1 MLMLYFSF
9 KNTVFYEVVTR
20 GCSVK
25 KMFLKIPQN
34 SQEDYDTESTNVG
47 VFKYS
52 RKSQPCNFIEKETP
66 TQLFYC
72 EFCEIFKNTLLW
84 RTPPVTACLFYKS
97 AK

>member
-34 SQEDYDTESTNVG
+34 SQEDYETESTNVG
-47 VFKYS
+47 VFL
-52 RKSQPCNFIEKETP
+52 I
-66 TQLFYC
+66 
-72 EFCEIFKNTLLW
+72 
-84 RTPPVTACLFYKS
+84 
-97 AK
+97 